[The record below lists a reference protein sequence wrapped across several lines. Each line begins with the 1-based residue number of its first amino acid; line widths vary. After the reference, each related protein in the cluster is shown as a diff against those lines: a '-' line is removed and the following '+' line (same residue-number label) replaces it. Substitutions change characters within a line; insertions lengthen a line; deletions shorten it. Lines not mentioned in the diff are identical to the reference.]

1 MAKSFLDGDMPD
13 STPGNVTQL
22 LTQWRSGD
30 RAALD
35 RLMPL
40 VYDELRLIAARYLR
54 KERAGH
60 TLQSTALVNEAY
72 MRLVDTQSDWQNR
85 AHFFAVAARIIRGL
99 LVDHARARLASKR
112 GGARL
117 ALSLDEA
124 IAVPNTREFHLVAVD
139 DALTSLSRIDEQQSR
154 IVELRFFGGL
164 TIEETSEVLQI
175 SPSTVK
181 RDWILAKTWIL
192 RELSNTQ
199 PPTQVQT

>member
-1 MAKSFLDGDMPD
+1 MPD
-13 STPGNVTQL
+13 KVQGDVTQL
-22 LTQWRSGD
+22 LTQSRAGD

-40 VYDELRLIAARYLR
+40 VYDELRMIAARYLR
-54 KERAGH
+54 RERAGH

-72 MRLVDTQSDWQNR
+72 MRMVDQRSGWQNR

-112 GGARL
+112 GGAKL
-117 ALSLDEA
+117 KLSLDEA
-124 IAVPNTREFHLVAVD
+124 IAVPDNREFQLAAVD
-139 DALTSLSRIDEQQSR
+139 DALTTLSRIDEQQGR

-199 PPTQVQT
+199 AMESQM

>member
-1 MAKSFLDGDMPD
+1 MSDRVPGD
-13 STPGNVTQL
+13 VTQL
-22 LTQWRSGD
+22 LMQSRAGD

-35 RLMPL
+35 RLMPM

-54 KERAGH
+54 KERPGH

-72 MRLVDTQSDWQNR
+72 LRLVDQRGEWQNR
-85 AHFFAVAARIIRGL
+85 AHFFGVAARIIRSL

-112 GGARL
+112 GGQKLTLR
-117 ALSLDEA
+117 LDES
-124 IAVPNTREFHLVAVD
+124 IALPAQRELHLIAVD

-181 RDWILAKTWIL
+181 RDWILAKTWIF
-192 RELSNTQ
+192 RELSATAGRAES
-199 PPTQVQT
+199 

>member
-1 MAKSFLDGDMPD
+1 MPD

-22 LTQWRSGD
+22 LAQWRSGD
-30 RAALD
+30 RTALD

-40 VYDELRLIAARYLR
+40 VYDELRVIAARYLR

-72 MRLVDTQSDWQNR
+72 MRLVDARADWQNR

-112 GGARL
+112 GGANLCL
-117 ALSLDEA
+117 ALDEA
-124 IAVPNTREFHLVAVD
+124 IALPNNREFHLIAVD
-139 DALTSLSRIDEQQSR
+139 DALTSLSRIDRQQGR

-164 TIEETSEVLQI
+164 TIEETSEILQI

-181 RDWILAKTWIL
+181 RDWIHAKTWIL

-199 PPTQVQT
+199 PPSQVPT

>member
-1 MAKSFLDGDMPD
+1 M
-13 STPGNVTQL
+13 TQL
-22 LTQWRSGD
+22 LMQSRAGD

-35 RLMPL
+35 RLMPM

-54 KERAGH
+54 KERPGH

-72 MRLVDTQSDWQNR
+72 LRLVDQRGEWQNR
-85 AHFFAVAARIIRGL
+85 AHFFGVAARIIRSL

-112 GGARL
+112 GGQKLTLR
-117 ALSLDEA
+117 LDES
-124 IAVPNTREFHLVAVD
+124 IALPAQRELHLIAVD

-181 RDWILAKTWIL
+181 RDWILAKTWIF
-192 RELSNTQ
+192 RELSATAGGAES
-199 PPTQVQT
+199 

>member
-1 MAKSFLDGDMPD
+1 MSDCAPGD
-13 STPGNVTQL
+13 VTQL

-30 RAALD
+30 RTALD

-40 VYDELRLIAARYLR
+40 VYDELRVIAARYLR
-54 KERAGH
+54 KERSGH
-60 TLQSTALVNEAY
+60 TLQSTALANEAFIH
-72 MRLVDTQSDWQNR
+72 LVDSHADWQNR

-112 GGARL
+112 GGANL

-124 IAVPNTREFHLVAVD
+124 IAVPLNREFHIIAVD
-139 DALTSLSRIDEQQSR
+139 DALTSLSRMDEQQGR

-192 RELSNTQ
+192 RELSSSQ
-199 PPTQVQT
+199 PPPQLLT

>member
-1 MAKSFLDGDMPD
+1 MSD
-13 STPGNVTQL
+13 SARGEVTQL

-30 RAALD
+30 RTALD

-40 VYDELRLIAARYLR
+40 VYNELRVIAARYLR

-72 MRLVDTQSDWQNR
+72 IRLVDSRADWQNR

-112 GGARL
+112 GGASL
-117 ALSLDEA
+117 SLSLDEA
-124 IAVPNTREFHLVAVD
+124 IAVPDNREVHIIAVD
-139 DALTSLSRIDEQQSR
+139 DALTSLSRMDKQQGR

-164 TIEETSEVLQI
+164 TIEETSDVLQI

-181 RDWILAKTWIL
+181 RDWILAKTWIV
-192 RELSNTQ
+192 RELSNSQ
-199 PPTQVQT
+199 PPPQV

>member
-1 MAKSFLDGDMPD
+1 MPD

-30 RAALD
+30 RTALD

-40 VYDELRLIAARYLR
+40 VYDELRVIAARYLR
-54 KERAGH
+54 NERGGH

-72 MRLVDTQSDWQNR
+72 MRLLDSHADWQNR

-112 GGARL
+112 GGGNL
-117 ALSLDEA
+117 TLSLDEA
-124 IAVPNTREFHLVAVD
+124 IAVPHNREFHLIAVD
-139 DALTSLSRIDEQQSR
+139 DALTSLSRMDEQQGR

-199 PPTQVQT
+199 PPPEVPT